1 MKKFY
6 FLLLSVTWL
15 FFHSCSREETDE
27 NFGLNSAIDLYVFGD
42 DNERICYW
50 KNGDRT
56 IFPNSGDF
64 TSAYFGI
71 DGKDIYATGLFSLF
85 QSGGKREYSYWIN
98 EEKQN
103 LNSFL
108 NIPGNVNFYLKAF
121 VIKNGDIYSAG
132 YLENSSA
139 TSDLRYEYCY
149 WKNNIKHTLFKSK
162 YSSSDIKMLVTESD
176 VYLAVDNG
184 EALGFYKNLNFIPTP
199 NTKAKYLFEHE
210 GNIYYVGYDVSNFN
224 AFYCKSDGSE
234 TVSLPSPNFEI
245 FSKNGNLHLKDDQ
258 KYYKNSLDNLKLD
271 VSKNF
276 GLIKKLDVE
285 GDNTFG
291 IYVVDN
297 ESTQQKIFVNQAM
310 FMQSNEIQNFKDI
323 IAVSKK

>member
-6 FLLLSVTWL
+6 LLLLSLTFL
-15 FFHSCSREETDE
+15 SILSCSREESDE
-27 NFGLNSAIDLYVFGD
+27 SVAVNSAIDLYVFGD

-64 TSAYFGI
+64 TSAYFGM

-98 EEKQN
+98 DVKQN
-103 LNSFL
+103 LNGFL
-108 NIPGNVNFYLKAF
+108 NIPNNINFYLKAF
-121 VIKNGDIYSAG
+121 VIKNGEIYSAG
-132 YLENSSA
+132 YLENFSA
-139 TSDLRYEYCY
+139 PLNQRYEYCY
-149 WKNNIKHTLFKSK
+149 WKNNIKYSLFKSR

-184 EALGFYKNLNFIPTP
+184 DELGYYKNSNFVNTP
-199 NTKAKYLFEHE
+199 NKKARYFFEHE
-210 GNIYYVGYDVSNFN
+210 ENIYYVGYDVSNFTN
-224 AFYCKSDGSE
+224 FYCKSDGSE
-234 TVSLPSPNFEI
+234 TVNLPGPNFDI
-245 FSKNGNLHLKDDQ
+245 FSKNGDLHLKDDQ
-258 KYYKNSLDNLKLD
+258 KYYKNNLANLKLD
-271 VSKNF
+271 VSQQF
-276 GLIKKLDVE
+276 GLIKKLDVS